1 MDKQT
6 TVGFIGLGTMGKP
19 MATNL
24 AKAGYPMVVHSR
36 TREKAESLIAQ
47 GARWAE
53 SPAELASL
61 SDIVITML
69 PDSPDVWEVIT
80 GEKGV
85 LKGAKAGTIV
95 IDMSTI
101 SPEIARL
108 LAEECKK
115 KSVEFLDAPVTG
127 GEAGAI
133 SATLSIMIGGPAET
147 LDKVRPVLQC
157 LGSRITRMGGPGAGQ
172 TAKLCNQVICGLN
185 ILACCE
191 GLALGIACGLDPNT
205 LLDAIQGGAAGSWML
220 SNLAP
225 KMVSGD
231 WAPGFR
237 IALQQKDLRLA
248 LECASRAKVPL
259 FGTAVTHQAFRIAE
273 ASGYADEGT
282 QALFKALCE
291 LAGLTQT
298 TE

>member
-24 AKAGYPMVVHSR
+24 VKAGYPVVVHSR

-47 GARWAE
+47 GVRWAE

-61 SDIVITML
+61 SDVVITML
-69 PDSPDVWEVIT
+69 PDSSDVLEVIN

-85 LKGAKAGTIV
+85 LKGARAGTVV

-101 SPEIARL
+101 SPEVTRL
-108 LAEECKK
+108 LADECKK
-115 KSVEFLDAPVTG
+115 KSVQFLDAPVTG

-133 SATLSIMIGGPAET
+133 SATLSIMVGGPTET
-147 LDKVRPVLQC
+147 LDRVRPVLQC
-157 LGSRITRMGGPGAGQ
+157 LGSCITHMGGPGAGQ

-191 GLALGIACGLDPNT
+191 GLTLGIACGLDPNT
-205 LLDAIQGGAAGSWML
+205 LLNAIQGGAAGSWML

-225 KMVSGD
+225 KMLSGD

-248 LECASRAKVPL
+248 LECASRVKFPL
-259 FGTAVTHQAFRIAE
+259 FGTAVTHQVFRVAE
-273 ASGYADEGT
+273 AYGYADEGT

-291 LAGLTQT
+291 LAGLEQT
-298 TE
+298 AK